1 MRQSHERLLAAKG
14 IAVGK
19 TLPIPGLK
27 VFLANDHSAN
37 SLLIVRGN
45 VWGPSWPALT
55 TQLEQSGIEHS
66 LIEAGKAW
74 LVVLDSSHTRS
85 VLHES
90 RDRAKLSAREQVMVP
105 EVGFVSAGVKK
116 RFEPRLIVGPAVVA
130 LVSVGLAFLPALL
143 LKESEQADVEDT
155 AVTCA
160 LDLPDRLLREWI
172 VSTLDSASP
181 NSSGELLVQSN
192 LGLLKLETQQV
203 IGSTQSVSGFIE
215 CQDGRQLQLHYRL
228 DRSANGSFVELGQK
242 LDP

>member
-1 MRQSHERLLAAKG
+1 MAAKG

-19 TLPIPGLK
+19 ALPIPGLK

-66 LIEAGKAW
+66 LIEAGKTW
-74 LVVLDSSHTRS
+74 LVVLDSTHTRS

-90 RDRAKLSAREQVMVP
+90 RDRANLSAREQVMVP

-116 RFEPRLIVGPAVVA
+116 RFEPRLIVGPAAVA
-130 LVSVGLAFLPALL
+130 LVSVGLSFLSALL
-143 LKESEQADVEDT
+143 AEESEQAVVEDT

-172 VSTLDSASP
+172 ASTLDSASP
-181 NSSGELLVQSN
+181 NGSGELLAQSN

-203 IGSTQSVSGFIE
+203 IGSTQSVRGFIE
-215 CQDGRQLQLHYRL
+215 CQDGRQMQLHYRL
-228 DRSANGSFVELGQK
+228 DRSADGSFVELGQK